1 MLMFFLYKEIKGKI
15 MKIKNVL
22 TGHKRNIIIA
32 AFAAIVVVIAGYV
45 VITTGAAGFFAQAE
59 SEESALS
66 GNAKI
71 ISESNAAG
79 GKAVEFFAVTTPTEP
94 TTPPAT
100 GATKCPLPKYPS
112 DSCTGVPAGT
122 ALTTINGDYTAKAG
136 EVISG
141 KRITGSVYISGS
153 GVVIRNSEILGK
165 IDNNYGSG
173 TLRNTFTVEDS
184 TLGPATCGSIS
195 DGVIGVAN
203 YTAKRVRIKNQPDG
217 FRIAGSNVLIE
228 DSYVTV
234 CSKNPDD
241 HSDGIQVYGAA
252 NATNIVI
259 RHNTIDQRSVTN
271 GAATAPIFVP
281 TDVDRQG
288 NNGVTVTVA
297 DNVVAGGG
305 FSLRVYGTLPL
316 TAYVT
321 GNKVVNNTWEYGP
334 LDVTCDK
341 IKSWSGNAVI
351 TYDWAAGSILSQVR
365 ALTDCGS

>member
-1 MLMFFLYKEIKGKI
+1 
-15 MKIKNVL
+15 MKIKNILV
-22 TGHKRNIIIA
+22 GHKRNTIIA
-32 AFAAIVVVIAGYV
+32 AAVAIVVILAGYI

-59 SEESALS
+59 SEESTLT

-71 ISESNAAG
+71 ISETNATG
-79 GKAVEFFAVTTPTEP
+79 GKAIEFVAPATPTNP
-94 TTPPAT
+94 TTPPT
-100 GATKCPLPKYPS
+100 GSTKCPLPKYPS

-136 EVISG
+136 EVITG
-141 KRITGSVYISGS
+141 KRITGSVYISGN

-165 IDNNYGSG
+165 VDNNAGSSSS
-173 TLRNTFTVEDS
+173 RPSFTIEDS
-184 TLGPATCGSIS
+184 TLGPASCGSIS
-195 DGVIGVAN
+195 DGVVGVAN

-252 NATNIVI
+252 NATNIVM

-281 TDVDRQG
+281 TDADRQG

-305 FSLRVYGTLPL
+305 YPLRVYGSLPL

-321 GNKVVNNTWEYGP
+321 GNKVVDKTWDYGP
-334 LDVTCDK
+334 VDVTCDK

-351 TYDWAAGSILSQVR
+351 TYDWNTGSILSQVR

>member
-1 MLMFFLYKEIKGKI
+1 
-15 MKIKNVL
+15 MKIKNL
-22 TGHKRNIIIA
+22 TKYQKRN
-32 AFAAIVVVIAGYV
+32 VVIASAAALIIVVAGYAV
-45 VITTGAAGFFAQAE
+45 LGTRAAGLFAA
-59 SEESALS
+59 SELEDSTLS
-66 GNAKI
+66 GNAKLVNEA
-71 ISESNAAG
+71 SANG
-79 GKAVEFFAVTTPTEP
+79 GRAVEFVAPTTTPPP
-94 TTPPAT
+94 TTPPTT
-100 GATKCPLPKYPS
+100 GTSKCPLPKYPS

-136 EVISG
+136 EVVDG
-141 KRITGSVYISGS
+141 KRVTGSIYVSGN

-165 IDNNYGSG
+165 VDNNSNAGGARPS
-173 TLRNTFTVEDS
+173 FTIEDS
-184 TLGPATCGSIS
+184 TIGPAACGSIS
-195 DGVIGVAN
+195 DGVVGVAN
-203 YTAKRVRIKNQPDG
+203 YTAKRLRIKNQPDG

-252 NATNIVI
+252 NGVNITI

-281 TDVDRQG
+281 TDADRQG

-305 FSLRVYGTLPL
+305 YPLRIYGTLPL

-321 GNKVVNNTWEYGP
+321 GNKVVNNSWTYGP
-334 LDVTCDK
+334 VDVTCDK
-341 IKSWSGNAVI
+341 IKSWSGNAVVA
-351 TYDWAAGSILSQVR
+351 YDWTAGTITSQVR
-365 ALTDCGS
+365 ALTDCGGQ

>member
-1 MLMFFLYKEIKGKI
+1 
-15 MKIKNVL
+15 MKIKNL
-22 TGHKRNIIIA
+22 FAGHKRNTIIA
-32 AFAAIVVVIAGYV
+32 ASAAIVVVLAGYLV
-45 VITTGAAGFFAQAE
+45 VTTGAAGFFAQAE
-59 SEESALS
+59 SEDSSLS

-71 ISESNAAG
+71 ISETNATG
-79 GKAVEFFAVTTPTEP
+79 GKAIEFVAPTTPTDP
-94 TTPPAT
+94 TTPPPT
-100 GATKCPLPKYPS
+100 GSTKCPLPKYPNE
-112 DSCTGVPAGT
+112 SCVGVPAGT
-122 ALTTINGDYTAKAG
+122 TLTTINGDYTAKAG
-136 EVISG
+136 EVITG
-141 KRITGSVYISGS
+141 KRITGSIYIGGN

-165 IDNNYGSG
+165 VDNNAGSNS
-173 TLRNTFTVEDS
+173 TRPSFTIEDS

-195 DGVIGVAN
+195 DGVVGVAN

-252 NATNIVI
+252 NGTNIVI

-281 TDVDRQG
+281 TDADRQG

-305 FSLRVYGTLPL
+305 FPLRVYGTLPL
-316 TAYVT
+316 TAYIT

-334 LDVTCDK
+334 VDVSCDK
-341 IKSWSGNAVI
+341 IKTWSGNAVI
-351 TYDWAAGSILSQVR
+351 TYDWNTGSILSQVR